1 MSQQGKALAPIT
13 REESPFAL
21 TKPKTK
27 KLMFHYNNQT
37 EIRDAFWETFPEL
50 EAQAR
55 KNRTFSKGQNA
66 QTADCRM
73 IFCDWLDSLS
83 RNVQISEKLAQNVT
97 L

>member
-1 MSQQGKALAPIT
+1 
-13 REESPFAL
+13 
-21 TKPKTK
+21 
-27 KLMFHYNNQT
+27 MFQYNNQS
-37 EIRDAFWETFPEL
+37 EVRNAFWETFPEL

-66 QTADCRM
+66 QTAHCRM

-83 RNVQISEKLAQNVT
+83 RNVQISDKLAQDVT